1 MTNHTSAAGRAS
13 ESLRRPDHC
22 NRRNTSSVE
31 KKITLLSTLAL
42 MMQLGLS
49 GKESFRSCMKISA
62 DMMVMIIMLKGK
74 FKKFYEDF
82 HRAKSLIAFLSQK
95 TACPVYLFQATSSSP
110 HKSNKTSV
118 FQVMSTDHAVIWNI
132 LANSLKSI
140 IDSVKIEPGTILF
153 SFPTLSNKC
162 PEKENSVSTLSFG
175 WYGLQYLLVI
185 KIFPFLFFGKDQ

>member
-22 NRRNTSSVE
+22 NRRNTSSAE
-31 KKITLLSTLAL
+31 KKITPPSFLAL

-62 DMMVMIIMLKGK
+62 DMMVMMVNWLWWKG
-74 FKKFYEDF
+74 
-82 HRAKSLIAFLSQK
+82 SLRSFM
-95 TACPVYLFQATSSSP
+95 
-110 HKSNKTSV
+110 KTSTEQKV
-118 FQVMSTDHAVIWNI
+118 WLPFSPRRRLVLFIFSRQLRPPHTSQIKLLSSKSCPRIMPSYIWNI

-153 SFPTLSNKC
+153 SFPSLVNKC

-175 WYGLQYLLVI
+175 
-185 KIFPFLFFGKDQ
+185 